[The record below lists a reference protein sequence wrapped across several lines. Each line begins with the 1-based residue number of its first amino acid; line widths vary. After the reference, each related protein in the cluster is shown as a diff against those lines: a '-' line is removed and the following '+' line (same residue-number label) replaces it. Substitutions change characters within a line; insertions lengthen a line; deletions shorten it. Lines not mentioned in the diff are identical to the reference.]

1 MAQPITLE
9 EFLSGVHP
17 LYQRYYNDWNL
28 AYRSFVGGVEY
39 REGRYLRAYQ
49 TDVETASETINTY
62 DIDEAGYTSG
72 KHRAT
77 LVNAGSYND
86 ADRGVDYD
94 GTFYGEKL
102 TNTPMF
108 PYVRLYCSEWN
119 AMLFNSMP
127 TRVLADTP
135 EMQKFVNNADGE
147 GNSINE
153 FFSQVDLMTSIFGV
167 MWVSCVKYTESEYPL
182 FKMHTPLDVLNW
194 EYGYDGAGN
203 LKLKKLL
210 IQLSEDDNVTVM
222 RYFTPETIETIYQYK
237 DEEQQDIMIDTDLE
251 IIEEDGYVKTV
262 VANELGYIPC
272 LPVYQGTK
280 IYNGVGHTPTF
291 DIAQIQRSIYGDFGE
306 LYSAVTYGS
315 HPVNLVDENTSELND
330 GKVGAEPG
338 TVLRV
343 PTSVGGSPN
352 YVYEFVAPEM
362 AGVDQISKLIDQ
374 KIEKMNQVA
383 MIRSDDLIKAS
394 RSGVQIELYD
404 SKLEAFVRRKAVAL
418 ENAEYNIW
426 SMWFDWMN
434 MNMPEEFSVSYNRQY
449 GKRALNYEIEE
460 INNVLAL
467 YDQFNTRFGSEGLYK
482 VEDYASIELAEARA
496 IELGGEGHHEHVAE
510 DGTVT
515 YMPFAN
521 HLDYELAVDALNKE
535 LDASEEDAKIQEGL
549 KKRIQ
554 QLLSG
559 SYSENSL

>member
-1 MAQPITLE
+1 MTLE

-28 AYRSFVGGVEY
+28 AYRSYVGGVEY

-49 TDVETASETINTY
+49 TDIETTSETINTY
-62 DIDEAGYTSG
+62 DIDEGGYSAG
-72 KHRAT
+72 KHRAQI
-77 LVNAGSYND
+77 VQANSYND
-86 ADRGVDYD
+86 ADKGVDYS

-102 TNTPMF
+102 SNTPMF

-127 TRVLADTP
+127 TRQLIDTP
-135 EMQKFVNNADGE
+135 EMDKFVNNSDGE

-153 FFSQVDLMTSIFGV
+153 FFSQLDLMTSIFGV
-167 MWVSCVKYTESEYPL
+167 MWVSCVKYTESDYPL
-182 FKMHTPLDVLNW
+182 FKMHTPLDVVNW

-203 LKLKKLL
+203 LILRKLL
-210 IQLSEDDNVTVM
+210 IQLSEDDTTTVL

-237 DEEQQDIMIDTDLE
+237 DDEDADISIETDLE
-251 IIEEDGYVKTV
+251 IIEGDGYVKTV
-262 VANELGYIPC
+262 TPNELGYIPC
-272 LPVYQGTK
+272 IPVYQGTK

-343 PTSVGGSPN
+343 PSSVGGTPN

-362 AGVDQISKLIDQ
+362 QGVDQISKLIDQ

-394 RSGVQIELYD
+394 RSGVQIEQYD

-426 SMWFDWMN
+426 TMWFDWMN
-434 MNMPEEFSVSYNRQY
+434 MNMPDDFAVSYNRQY

-467 YDQFNTRFGSEGLYK
+467 YDQFQTRFGTEGLYR
-482 VEDYASIELAEARA
+482 VEDYQTVAEAEARA
-496 IELGGEGHHEHVAE
+496 TELGGEGYHEHTRE
-510 DGTVT
+510 DGLVT
-515 YMPFAN
+515 YMPFAT
-521 HLDYELAVDALNKE
+521 HLEYELATGERTEADTEFKTE
-535 LDASEEDAKIQEGL
+535 MRDKIRMRL
-549 KKRIQ
+549 S
-554 QLLSG
+554 QLLSATTTNG
-559 SYSENSL
+559 GF